1 MGRGGEG
8 GCLCRQIS
16 GGLRGINTL
25 TPPTTRRPSG
35 GPIAGTPSGPH
46 RGTPSSGPQTRF
58 YLPSES
64 EWRLNKMAA
73 GVALGAMRLAF
84 APGAFEFRLQ
94 AVVLFVITCVAIA
107 QAPNP
112 MRLTRA

>member
-1 MGRGGEG
+1 
-8 GCLCRQIS
+8 
-16 GGLRGINTL
+16 
-25 TPPTTRRPSG
+25 
-35 GPIAGTPSGPH
+35 
-46 RGTPSSGPQTRF
+46 
-58 YLPSES
+58 
-64 EWRLNKMAA
+64 MAA
-73 GVALGAMRLAF
+73 EMALGAMLAF